1 MDSERHYDVLVVGAG
16 AAGASAALLLAGS
29 GKRVLVASPDGGL
42 DAVPALSQ
50 AGPLARTVRE
60 AAGDGAQFVR
70 GEVLDIRTTGAAA
83 RIRIRGGG
91 SFTGDRVLLA
101 VGRTPGAP
109 SWLPAGA
116 WGRCAFDRP
125 RSGGRRSRAAAARR
139 PAGARG
145 RPREVCVCV
154 GRGVEALESALLC
167 VALADR
173 VTAVISDPD
182 ALDSDQAWRLRESG
196 GNVVRD
202 LVVAAMELPSG
213 VLKLLTT
220 EGRELLADTLLLP
233 GAGAPVRRPLSSL
246 LALNVDARGNPR
258 TSRSGRTSNP
268 RVWYVPDDAGAAEA
282 FARAAADGLIAAR
295 SIVEDI
301 LLSGSGGAA
310 TGAGSATRRDLRRS
324 LGSWPVTGAARLGSA
339 PG

>member
-16 AAGASAALLLAGS
+16 AAGASAARLLAGS
-29 GKRVLVASPDGGL
+29 GRRVLVASPGGG
-42 DAVPALSQ
+42 DAPSALPP

-60 AAGDGAQFVR
+60 AAGDGAEFVR
-70 GEVLDIRTTGAAA
+70 GEVLDIRTSGTNA
-83 RIRIRGGG
+83 RLRIRGGG

-101 VGRTPGAP
+101 VGHTPGLP

-125 RSGGRRSRAAAARR
+125 RGGARRSRAAAARV

-145 RPREVCVCV
+145 RPRDVCVSV
-154 GRGVEALESALLC
+154 GRGVEALESALLS
-167 VALADR
+167 VGHAGR

-182 ALDSDQAWRLRESG
+182 ALDCDQAWRLRRSG

-213 VLKLLTT
+213 TLKLLTT

-233 GAGAPVRRPLSSL
+233 GAGAPVRRPLTSL
-246 LALNVDARGNPR
+246 LALSVDARGNPR
-258 TSRSGRTSNP
+258 TSSSGRTSNP
-268 RVWYVPDDAGAAEA
+268 RVWHVRDDAGAADG
-282 FARAAADGLIAAR
+282 FSRAAADGLVAAR

-301 LLSGSGGAA
+301 LLSSSGGAA
-310 TGAGSATRRDLRRS
+310 TGAGASARRGLRRS
-324 LGSWPVTGAARLGSA
+324 LGSRTVAGPARLGSA
-339 PG
+339 AG

>member
-16 AAGASAALLLAGS
+16 AAGASAARLLAGS
-29 GKRVLVASPDGGL
+29 GRRVLVASPDGGPHTPS
-42 DAVPALSQ
+42 APPH

-60 AAGDGAQFVR
+60 ASGDGAEFVR
-70 GEVLDIRTTGAAA
+70 GEVLDLRASGAHA
-83 RIRIRGGG
+83 RLRIRGGG
-91 SFTGDRVLLA
+91 SFTGDRVLLT
-101 VGRTPGAP
+101 VGLTPGLP

-125 RSGGRRSRAAAARR
+125 RGSRRSRAAAARV

-145 RPREVCVCV
+145 RPRDVCVSV

-167 VALADR
+167 VGHAGR

-182 ALDSDQAWRLRESG
+182 ALDCDQAWRLRESG

-202 LVVAAMELPSG
+202 LVVAAMQLPSG
-213 VLKLLTT
+213 SLKLLTT

-233 GAGAPVRRPLSSL
+233 AAGAAVRRPLTGL
-246 LALNVDARGNPR
+246 LALSVDARGNPR
-258 TSRSGRTSNP
+258 TNGSGRTSNP
-268 RVWYVPDDAGAAEA
+268 RVWHVRDDSATEG
-282 FARAAADGLIAAR
+282 FSRAAADGLIAAR
-295 SIVEDI
+295 SIAEDI

-310 TGAGSATRRDLRRS
+310 TGAGAAARRGLRRS
-324 LGSWPVTGAARLGSA
+324 LGNRTVAGPARLGSA

>member
-16 AAGASAALLLAGS
+16 AAGASAARLLAGS
-29 GKRVLVASPDGGL
+29 GRRVLVASPDGGP
-42 DAVPALSQ
+42 DAPPALPH

-60 AAGDGAQFVR
+60 AAGDGAEFVR
-70 GEVLDIRTTGAAA
+70 GEVLDIRTSGANA
-83 RIRIRGGG
+83 RLRIRGGG
-91 SFTGDRVLLA
+91 SFTGDRVLLT
-101 VGRTPGAP
+101 VGHTPGLP

-125 RSGGRRSRAAAARR
+125 RGGTRRSRAAAARV

-145 RPREVCVCV
+145 RPRDVCVSV
-154 GRGVEALESALLC
+154 GRGVEALESALLN
-167 VALADR
+167 VGHAGR

-182 ALDSDQAWRLRESG
+182 ALDCEQAWRLRQSG

-213 VLKLLTT
+213 TLKLLTT

-233 GAGAPVRRPLSSL
+233 GAGAPVRRPLTSL
-246 LALNVDARGNPR
+246 LALSVDARGNPR
-258 TSRSGRTSNP
+258 TSGSGRTSNP
-268 RVWYVPDDAGAAEA
+268 RVWHVRDDTGAAEG
-282 FARAAADGLIAAR
+282 FSRAAADGLVAAR
-295 SIVEDI
+295 SIAEDI

-310 TGAGSATRRDLRRS
+310 AGAGAAARRGLRRS
-324 LGSWPVTGAARLGSA
+324 LGSRTVAGPGRLGPA
-339 PG
+339 AG